1 MKRILFSMI
10 VAASVLTSCDPVRD
24 SQDFSP
30 NDYTAEQIGNSV
42 TLKVYK
48 DKECTQEAGPGEG
61 NWVKFTTTPSTIVAV
76 YNIKSGEE
84 NVLATGTDGVFN
96 LAPRRGS
103 SNDQTLYIR
112 TYNSDGKEIVAEKSV
127 NVWVQTELPQ
137 EILYLC
143 SDDEEKDRA
152 KIEKLLREGAIVSSE
167 EYYLLY
173 RRDVYLLADKSDLM
187 QLIRFLIYDKG
198 FEPDDFSLNFVEYL
212 SYDDG
217 GVLLYTFKSVNK
229 ELYVSIGED
238 GVDSFGYLA
247 WDKESSCME
256 LFSIDNARAALE
268 RGFPEGFDYD
278 NDEVISW
285 AKSRDDCPD
294 VIDQI
299 DYNKLKKMYEETND

>member
-1 MKRILFSMI
+1 MRKTEGVGRESMQIESILSKNERYRAI
-10 VAASVLTSCDPVRD
+10 RKCINRYAD
-24 SQDFSP
+24 SP
-30 NDYTAEQIGNSV
+30 NHQV
-42 TLKVYK
+42 VYY
-48 DKECTQEAGPGEG
+48 EGED
-61 NWVKFTTTPSTIVAV
+61 IC
-76 YNIKSGEE
+76 
-84 NVLATGTDGVFN
+84 
-96 LAPRRGS
+96 
-103 SNDQTLYIR
+103 YIR
-112 TYNSDGKEIVAEKSV
+112 DA
-127 NVWVQTELPQ
+127 
-137 EILYLC
+137 

-152 KIEKLLREGAIVSSE
+152 KIEKLLRDGTISSSE

-256 LFSIDNARAALE
+256 LFSIDNARVALE

-299 DYNKLKKMYEETND
+299 EYNKLKKMYEETND